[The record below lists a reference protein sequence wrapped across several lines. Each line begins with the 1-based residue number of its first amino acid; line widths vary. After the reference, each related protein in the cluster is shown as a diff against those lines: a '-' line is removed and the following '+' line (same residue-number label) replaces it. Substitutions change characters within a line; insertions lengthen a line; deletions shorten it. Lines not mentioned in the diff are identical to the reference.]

1 MPKIT
6 LNPPQE
12 HWAIF
17 YQNKLIPMG
26 DNTINMICRDPTHIM
41 GWFEKELMEAWLNI
55 FPLKETIENK
65 ILTKK

>member
-1 MPKIT
+1 
-6 LNPPQE
+6 
-12 HWAIF
+12 
-17 YQNKLIPMG
+17 MG
-26 DNTINMICRDPTHIM
+26 DNTINMICRDPTLIM